1 MASQVAA
8 KVSVA
13 NEAQEVK
20 GPWVSDIQPG
30 DEFIGFYVARNP
42 RLNPYRDPSKGKVR
56 RCGVGIDLY
65 QR

>member
-1 MASQVAA
+1 MASQVTANALVAA
-8 KVSVA
+8 EV
-13 NEAQEVK
+13 QEVK

-42 RLNPYRDPSKGKVR
+42 RLDPYRDPSKGKVR
-56 RCGVGIDLY
+56 RCGVGIDFY